1 MGSHF
6 QLEKIRIPTGS
17 LLRSGGRFEQRSGE
31 LYRRSSARER
41 FYLQSGDNIFKYT
54 LGQDKEKEIAQLQ
67 RQLELY
73 QRSAEEALVE
83 KRRQL
88 KAVREEKER
97 VHEREEEER
106 RRREA
111 VLNKLS
117 A

>member
-1 MGSHF
+1 
-6 QLEKIRIPTGS
+6 
-17 LLRSGGRFEQRSGE
+17 
-31 LYRRSSARER
+31 
-41 FYLQSGDNIFKYT
+41 
-54 LGQDKEKEIAQLQ
+54 
-67 RQLELY
+67 LELY